1 MKYIFG
7 LSLSGICLAL
17 SVFVLQGNALNSGID
32 FSSLLDQSPGA
43 KSIVAG
49 NETTTE
55 PDKPAQ
61 KTREIKPQ
69 TKQKTTNTKKS
80 SISRNEAIKGA
91 LKGRTWE
98 EAKPDVVKILG
109 TSSAKKKELKRETR
123 PTNNKDNEAY
133 KARTPG
139 DRQSGPISEEEA
151 VAIALKDTPGEMI
164 GVKWKKGNYRVKVW
178 SKTNGR
184 VYKIYIDPQ
193 SGQVVRRKGK

>member
-17 SVFVLQGNALNSGID
+17 SVFVLQGNAINSEID
-32 FSSLLDQSPGA
+32 FSSLLDQTSDA
-43 KSIVAG
+43 KSIVAS
-49 NETTTE
+49 NETTAE
-55 PDKPAQ
+55 PEKPAQ
-61 KTREIKPQ
+61 KTREIKAQ
-69 TKQKTTNTKKS
+69 SKQKTTSNKKS

-109 TSSAKKKELKRETR
+109 TSSTKEKELKRESK
-123 PTNNKDNEAY
+123 PPNNKANEAY
-133 KARTPG
+133 KSRAPRNK
-139 DRQSGPISEEEA
+139 QSGTISEEEA

-178 SKTNGR
+178 SEANGAT
-184 VYKIYIDPQ
+184 YKIYIDPQ
-193 SGQVVRRKGK
+193 SGQVVRRKRK

>member
-17 SVFVLQGNALNSGID
+17 LIFVLRGNTINSKVD
-32 FSSLLDQSPGA
+32 FSSLLDQTSDA
-43 KSIVAG
+43 KPIVAS
-49 NETTTE
+49 NETAAE
-55 PDKPAQ
+55 PKKPAQ
-61 KTREIKPQ
+61 QVRETKAQ
-69 TKQKTTNTKKS
+69 TKQKATSTKNS

-109 TSSAKKKELKRETR
+109 TSNAKKKEPKREIK
-123 PTNNKDNEAY
+123 PTNNKDNKAY
-133 KARTPG
+133 KASPPR
-139 DRQSGPISEEEA
+139 DRQSGTISEEEA

-193 SGQVVRRKGK
+193 SGQVVRRKRK